1 MSTSRSVFAS
11 HQMKTSNY
19 MRKHLSA
26 FHRPQKKLI
35 HIPLHTSTGSRR
47 SNYNNLKSHYLLKT
61 REENLKSL
69 SMFGMQVEEAKTK
82 LCTCTNF
89 QSNFW
94 KNKWRLQIH
103 GGAGAAGVRA
113 PGAGVLRVFGLSA
126 IFFWSAERETETVAS
141 GWTTK
146 IKIFFKLFSLLSR
159 KIVQKCYHEVKKKIL
174 K

>member
-1 MSTSRSVFAS
+1 MVPEGNKLNCNDMSTSSTVFAR
-11 HQMKTSNY
+11 HPMKTSNY

-35 HIPLHTSTGSRR
+35 HIPLHTSAGSRR
-47 SNYNNLKSHYLLKT
+47 SNYNNLKSHCLLKT

-103 GGAGAAGVRA
+103 
-113 PGAGVLRVFGLSA
+113 LFLTCNSLSHSWN
-126 IFFWSAERETETVAS
+126 I
-141 GWTTK
+141 
-146 IKIFFKLFSLLSR
+146 
-159 KIVQKCYHEVKKKIL
+159 
-174 K
+174 